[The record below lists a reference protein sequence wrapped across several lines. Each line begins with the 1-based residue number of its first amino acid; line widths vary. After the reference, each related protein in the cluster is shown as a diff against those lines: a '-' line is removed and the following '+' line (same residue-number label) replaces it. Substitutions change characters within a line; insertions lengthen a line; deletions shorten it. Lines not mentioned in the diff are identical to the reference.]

1 MDNRKKFAINVD
13 MEILNRSGKRGRR
26 GCQEESHAGIGKHY
40 DITIHKKVNDKTK
53 CGKYMIT
60 ERSYRYWIKDI
71 NSLEVAMDIAF
82 TQQRLWNG
90 CYNDFCVLVR
100 KCRVCLGSNV

>member
-13 MEILNRSGKRGRR
+13 METLNEFGRNGRR
-26 GCQEESHAGIGKHY
+26 ACHEESHNSFKKHY
-40 DITIHKKVNDKTK
+40 DITIHKESCKHFKSNRKAV
-53 CGKYMIT
+53 
-60 ERSYRYWIKDI
+60 RAYRYWIKDI